1 MKQKDIYK
9 LQTVSTT
16 DNPCELVSALLLH
29 LDGFG
34 TFSEFIG
41 MFHFGTC
48 EEMSRGVAY
57 LVKAVCLDK
66 FMRSKLLRE
75 TNPFAY
81 SVWVRFNRIFT
92 DQTRFDKF
100 TIATAGEIWNGG
112 YSRTLIKQRTAELIA
127 QEPDEERFA
136 QVCERIKH
144 IYQLTDADVE
154 KLRFFVEQVK
164 AGDAFPNSLRRM
176 LYIWGEAKKTGKT
189 TSATML
195 VTLLNG
201 DMAYNNISKY
211 STTLANEMQIKSFAV
226 PRISECNA
234 CLMDECFYSDM
245 GKTYADFK
253 RFITSSNGTARLPY
267 GQEFYWNGQPNY
279 IATSNDPLQVFIKD
293 WNDRRYLSVEFK
305 GKPQED
311 LSFEQIQ
318 ALWLEFIQN
327 STPRTDFPTWAK
339 MLEGISEEKGERETV
354 AEEVEI
360 DLVSNELLDRIIARG
375 IPSNSPSCVQNRVSL
390 KFFLDYFTESMG
402 AYEARKR
409 RREIETAV
417 VRTFGERYG
426 TQTWWLLSDLQQR
439 ACEIKN
445 EAASCPNVYQD
456 GYKTEN
462 EDKLPF

>member
-1 MKQKDIYK
+1 MKQKDIYE
-9 LQTVSTT
+9 LQTVSTS

-29 LDGFG
+29 LDKFG
-34 TFSEFIG
+34 TFSEFVG

-48 EEMSRGVAY
+48 AEMSRGVSY
-57 LVKAVCLDK
+57 LVKMVCLDK

-100 TIATAGEIWNGG
+100 AIAIAGEIWNGG
-112 YSRTLIKQRTAELIA
+112 YSRKLIKQRTAELLE
-127 QEPDEERFA
+127 QKPDAVRFA
-136 QVCERIKH
+136 QACTNIKY
-144 IYQLTDADVE
+144 IYQLTDTDVE

-176 LYIWGEAKKTGKT
+176 LYIWGETKKTGKT

-201 DMAYNNISKY
+201 ETDYTNVSKY

-226 PRISECNA
+226 PRISECNV
-234 CLMDECFYSDM
+234 CIMDECFYADM

-267 GQEFYWNGQPNY
+267 GQEFYWQGQPNY

-305 GKPQED
+305 GKPQHD
-311 LSFEQIQ
+311 LTFEQIQ
-318 ALWLEFIQN
+318 ALWREFIVN
-327 STPRTDFPTWAK
+327 SMPRSDFSAWAK
-339 MLEGISEEKGERETV
+339 ELDGVSEEKGERETI

-360 DLVSNELLDRIIARG
+360 DLVSNELLDRIITRNA
-375 IPSNSPSCVQNRVSL
+375 PSNSPSCVQNRVSL
-390 KFFLDYFTESMG
+390 KFFLDYFTGTMG

-426 TQTWWLLSDLQQR
+426 TQTWWLLSDLQQK

-445 EAASCPNVYQD
+445 EALSCPNISED
-456 GYKTEN
+456 GNETEN